1 MNESFKER
9 RTLDQSS
16 SVNGRA
22 GSTAD
27 TAQLFAEL
35 DPRRIQLGS
44 LPIWINRG
52 FSSAIRRAGPKMD
65 SARPV

>member
-16 SVNGRA
+16 SVSGQA

-27 TAQLFAEL
+27 TARPFAEL
-35 DPRRIQLGS
+35 DPRRIQMGS
-44 LPIWINRG
+44 SPIWINRG
-52 FSSAIRRAGPKMD
+52 FSSAIRRDGPKMD